1 MEEKQKEV
9 NKKELTPKNQV
20 QKKRSEDGLFTR
32 FLWWCSGANLKILK
46 DTPTEKSKFFGI
58 GGAVFATWIMATLSG
73 SYAFF
78 TTFNNISFSVFFGII
93 WGLVI
98 FNFDRFIVATMR
110 KRSSGNDI
118 KSKLR
123 SFNNELLPALPR
135 IILAAL
141 IGLTV
146 SKPLE
151 LKLFENEI
159 ARELAMGRTIEQQ
172 SALKNLEDLYQ
183 NQLKAFEG
191 EISMLEGQLIE
202 SKAHVKQLRQKF
214 LDEMDG
220 NPVTGSG
227 KVGYSTIARIK
238 EREFLKADSALKHYE
253 IDANSRIE
261 VLKQKR
267 DLLLEQEQA
276 YLKDFESIQPGFLA
290 RVNALSILS
299 KKESAIWWTSFFIT
313 FLIIFIEIGP
323 VLSKLLAAR
332 GPYDAKLELE
342 EKMQL
347 WEDEKRTILLKELI
361 EHNFIL
367 KTEKEK
373 EINEKQINQL
383 SDVREQKISVQVQK
397 WKDGELDVGFDSL
410 SEMIQED
417 FHPHHGK
424 F

>member
-9 NKKELTPKNQV
+9 KEKEEPLKNQF
-20 QKKRSEDGLFTR
+20 QPKREEEGLLTR
-32 FLWWCSGANLKILK
+32 FLWWCSGANVKILK
-46 DTPTEKSKFFGI
+46 ETPTEKNKYFGI
-58 GGAVFATWIMATLSG
+58 GGAVFATWVMATLSG
-73 SYAFF
+73 SYAFY
-78 TTFNNISFSVFFGII
+78 TTFDNISFSVFFGFI

-110 KRSSGNDI
+110 KRSSANDI
-118 KSKLR
+118 KSRLR

-172 SALKNLEDLYQ
+172 TALKNLQDLYQ
-183 NQLKAFEG
+183 NQLDAFEG
-191 EISMLEGQLIE
+191 EISMLESQLIE

-238 EREFLKADSALKHYE
+238 EREFFKADSALKLFE
-253 IDANSRIE
+253 ISANNRMD

-267 DLLLEQEQA
+267 DLLLAQEQE
-276 YLKDFESIQPGFLA
+276 YLNEFENIKAGFLA
-290 RVNALSILS
+290 RINALSILS

-313 FLIIFIEIGP
+313 FLIFFIEIGP
-323 VLSKLLAAR
+323 VLSKLLASR

-347 WEDEKRTILLKELI
+347 WEDEKRSLLSKELI

-373 EINEKQINQL
+373 EINGKQITQM
-383 SDVREQKISVQVQK
+383 SEVREQKISDQVQK
-397 WKDGELDVGFDSL
+397 WKDGDLDIGFEAL